1 MDIST
6 AIESEAL
13 KKSYQGASELA
24 LPLVSHICVGC
35 TPSAALIRRSGVGV
49 SKFDRIINIS
59 FAIRQFQMNPTKPSF
74 DMTMLYSYRD
84 ECTLN
89 TNQLQCRFVIKIQP
103 KILTASHQRTE
114 TVCPPLVA
122 PHHLPYPCVIL
133 RCMCSSSVGH
143 TGRED
148 VDNEQKQCL
157 GLFRV
162 GGLISEFP
170 IL

>member
-24 LPLVSHICVGC
+24 LPLVSHIRVGC

-59 FAIRQFQMNPTKPSF
+59 FAIRQFEMNPTKPSF
-74 DMTMLYSYRD
+74 DMTILYSYRD

-122 PHHLPYPCVIL
+122 PTLLHFIFSTHACVLTQRHHNPPPTATYSPKGQARHNIH
-133 RCMCSSSVGH
+133 S
-143 TGRED
+143 
-148 VDNEQKQCL
+148 
-157 GLFRV
+157 
-162 GGLISEFP
+162 
-170 IL
+170 